1 MADQSKNIREVTLE
15 KLTDDMKIVSYRG
28 FADKYKHI
36 DKTTCEWL
44 QHNFQRSHVII
55 RRAGKMI
62 KVLASQIHEGD
73 DIIEIG
79 KFPESLR
86 KITLIN
92 DALIHELKKRGFTKF
107 KVTKLAKKP
116 EVGQNKMKIA
126 TDKANDLVE
135 KVSENIGAREKAIV
149 AVENFIDDARKGII
163 NEAAIKGFVTDY
175 VSNTSKDAL
184 NAIASLKQSDQTY
197 GHCVDVAGLFHNIY
211 SKIVAK
217 KGRKNI
223 FKNEQEITFAGFIH
237 DFGKS
242 KIPKDI
248 LDSTVRFEMDSP
260 EMEMMRAHPRNG
272 VELLKE
278 INQPDYILNMT
289 HYHHLKLDPNLNSSY
304 PKVDP
309 GTEIIYETRLLAI
322 IDIYQALIGKRSY
335 KKSWSPSAAVRYID
349 ALAGIEMDMDVW
361 DDFMEIVG
369 YYPISTLVELSD
381 DSVAFVMNVP
391 DVDVM
396 KPQVVVVRDP
406 NGMDISD
413 HSILDLQENQEITI
427 VRDLDAHD
435 FFGDQALSMFT
446 KIKLK

>member
-1 MADQSKNIREVTLE
+1 MADQSNSVQEVTLE
-15 KLTDDMKIVSYRG
+15 ELTNDMIIVSFRG
-28 FADKYKHI
+28 FGDNYSQI
-36 DKTTCEWL
+36 DKATCEWL
-44 QHNFQRSHVII
+44 QHNFRRSHVII
-55 RRAGKMI
+55 RREGKMI
-62 KVLASQIHEGD
+62 KVLISQIREKD

-79 KFPESLR
+79 KLPESLS
-86 KITLIN
+86 KITLVN
-92 DALIHELKKRGFTKF
+92 DALIQELKKRGFTKF
-107 KVTKLAKKP
+107 KVTQLAKKS
-116 EVGQNKMKIA
+116 EGDQDKMKIA

-135 KVSENIGAREKAIV
+135 KVSENIEARDKAIE
-149 AVENFIDDARKGII
+149 AVEHFIDNARKGVV
-163 NEAAIKGFVTDY
+163 NEAEIKGFVTDY
-175 VSNTSKDAL
+175 ISNTSKDAL

-197 GHCVDVAGLFHNIY
+197 GHCVDVAALFHNIY

-217 KGRKNI
+217 KNRKNI

-260 EMEMMRAHPRNG
+260 EMKLMRSHPQNG
-272 VELLKE
+272 VELLSE

-289 HYHHLKLDPNLNSSY
+289 LYHHSKLDGNLNSSY
-304 PKVDP
+304 PKVDQ
-309 GTEIIYETRLLAI
+309 GTEILYETRLLAI

-335 KKSWSPSAAVRYID
+335 KKSWSPAAAVRYID

-361 DDFMEIVG
+361 DDFIEIVG
-369 YYPISTLVELSD
+369 YFPISTLVELSD

-391 DVDVM
+391 EVDVM
-396 KPQVVVVRDP
+396 KPQVVMVRDP
-406 NGMDISD
+406 NGMDISN

-427 VRDLDAHD
+427 TRDLDAHD

-446 KIKLK
+446 NINLK